1 MPFCRGECQDCSPH
15 CLCESEQSVCDTCSV
30 QGYCAW
36 SSLQVPVVPN
46 SSKNLFCYL
55 FLSQL
60 LVLGQVD
67 KVLEEV
73 DWLIKKL
80 TSLGSDISG
89 NESGPIL
96 TITPLS
102 KTDKDRKQK
111 DI

>member
-1 MPFCRGECQDCSPH
+1 M
-15 CLCESEQSVCDTCSV
+15 CDTCSV
-30 QGYCAW
+30 PGYCAW

-96 TITPLS
+96 TGTSLS

-111 DI
+111 DICGF

>member
-1 MPFCRGECQDCSPH
+1 MSFRHSECQDCSPH
-15 CLCESEQSVCDTCSV
+15 CLCESELSVCDTCSV
-30 QGYCAW
+30 QGHCAW

-46 SSKNLFCYL
+46 SSKNLFWYW

-60 LVLGQVD
+60 LVLAQAD

-80 TSLGSDISG
+80 TSLGSDAPG
-89 NESGPIL
+89 NESGPVL
-96 TITPLS
+96 TVTALS
-102 KTDKDRKQK
+102 KTDKDREQK